1 MAKKTKEYS
10 KQELPGRVERESV
23 CAHHWVIE
31 SPGGPTSKAMC
42 KRCGSV
48 TEFSN
53 YVHHQLPSDRR
64 LKRSEM
70 SSLAGALSAE
80 DADGPLGERQG
91 GG

>member
-1 MAKKTKEYS
+1 MARKTKECV
-10 KQELPGRVERESV
+10 KQELPGVERAPG

-31 SPGGPTSKAMC
+31 SPGGPTSRAMC

-70 SSLAGALSAE
+70 SSLADDLSKE
-80 DADGPLGERQG
+80 DADGELGERPG

>member
-1 MAKKTKEYS
+1 MVKKTRELSKEDLRHRAEVT
-10 KQELPGRVERESV
+10 KL

-31 SPGGPTSKAMC
+31 SPGGPTSRAMC

-53 YVHHQLPSDRR
+53 YVPHQLPSDRR
-64 LKRSEM
+64 FKRSEM
-70 SSLAGALSAE
+70 SSLADDFSADDE
-80 DADGPLGERQG
+80 GPSLEERQG